1 MLIDQSSSKKLPPIA
16 DENRYRDPQA
26 NIIQRRGARG
36 GERGRERERERE
48 REGERERER
57 ERESAPGPLS
67 ILLLPV

>member
-48 REGERERER
+48 RVCSR
-57 ERESAPGPLS
+57 SSLYIIASSLAS
-67 ILLLPV
+67 LWDS